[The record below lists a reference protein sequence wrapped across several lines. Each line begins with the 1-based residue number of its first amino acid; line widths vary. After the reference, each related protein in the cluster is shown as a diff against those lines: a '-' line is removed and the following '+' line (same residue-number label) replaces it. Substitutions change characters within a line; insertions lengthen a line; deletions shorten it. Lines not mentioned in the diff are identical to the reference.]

1 MFVGVISNLP
11 KQTAASEMGK
21 TFRPTDALHVEIRS
35 EQSEAFYLLQVQGMP
50 TAEVEGKSG
59 PASKKQVYSAEN
71 APPEVPLGTP
81 GHFQFIF

>member
-59 PASKKQVYSAEN
+59 PASKRQVCSAEN